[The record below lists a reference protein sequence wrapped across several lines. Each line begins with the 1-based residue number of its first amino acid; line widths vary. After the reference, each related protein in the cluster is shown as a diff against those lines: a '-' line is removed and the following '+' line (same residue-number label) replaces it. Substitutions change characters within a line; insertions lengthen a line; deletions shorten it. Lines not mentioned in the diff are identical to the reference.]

1 MFHVLCFMT
10 MDLDQLK
17 ELRQKTGVSI
27 TQCKEAIEEAG
38 GDMEKAVKILR
49 KKGEKVAN
57 KKAGREIKSGLIET
71 YIHGEGKIGVMLEL
85 GCETDFV
92 ARTDDFKNLAHDIAM
107 HIAATSPRYLN
118 PEDIPQDVV
127 KAEKDI
133 YIEQLKGSGKPKD
146 IVGRIIEGKMKK
158 YSEEVSLLTQPFIK
172 NSDVTIANIVHE
184 KVGKLGE
191 NIQVRRFVRY
201 EI

>member
-1 MFHVLCFMT
+1 MIV
-10 MDLDQLK
+10 DLDQLK
-17 ELRQKTGVSI
+17 QLRQKTGVSI
-27 TQCKEAIEEAG
+27 TQCKEAIEEAD
-38 GDMEKAVKILR
+38 GDIEQAVEILR

-92 ARTDDFKNLAHDIAM
+92 ARTEEFKNLAHDIAM
-107 HIAATSPRYLN
+107 HIAAMNPRYLK
-118 PEDIPQDVV
+118 PEDIPQDVID
-127 KAEKDI
+127 AEKDI
-133 YIEQLKGSGKPKD
+133 YTEQLKSSGKPQN
-146 IVGRIIEGKMKK
+146 IVDQIMDGKIKK
-158 YSEEVSLLTQPFIK
+158 YSGDISLLTQTFIK
-172 NSDVTIANIVHE
+172 NPDMTIKKLIHE
-184 KVGKLGE
+184 KVGKIGE